1 MPAEISPELKD
12 YCLRILQELQPRFKL
27 LAEAVDLARYFFTDD
42 YQYNPEAVEQV
53 LTKPQ
58 VEEIL
63 EYAAEAVASVP
74 ELDEE
79 HLKPLFKEG
88 LAKFGVKMGG
98 LIQPLRCRDGNQC
111 EPRHLRGVSLGGTGQ
126 GFAADRA
133 HPQDAQREELKLCRR
148 S

>member
-1 MPAEISPELKD
+1 M
-12 YCLRILQELQPRFKL
+12 
-27 LAEAVDLARYFFTDD
+27 
-42 YQYNPEAVEQV
+42 EQV

-98 LIQPLRCRDGNQC
+98 LIQPLRVAVTGTN
-111 EPRHLRGVSLGGTGQ
+111 VSPGIYEVLALVGR
-126 GFAADRA
+126 DRA
-133 HPQDAQREELKLCRR
+133 LQRIERTLKMLKER